1 MPNAKTHWLEYV
13 KEAAVQAVKSQKP
26 CDYIIGT
33 VISAKPLKIKLSDGD
48 GLELTADFIH
58 LARNV
63 TDYETTVTISD
74 EYGWKTKDKGGGG
87 GYSAYE
93 SHNHDVVVSKKKIK
107 IHNALKKGDKVVMVR
122 KWGGQDYI
130 VIDKVV
136 K

>member
-1 MPNAKTHWLEYV
+1 MHDNGSVGTHWLDYV
-13 KEAAVQAVKSQKP
+13 KQAAVQAVMTKKP

-33 VISAKPLKIKLSDGD
+33 IVSVNPLKIKLSDGD

-58 LARNV
+58 LSRNV

-74 EYGWKTKDKGGGG
+74 EYGWKTKDN
-87 GYSAYE
+87 SDYE
-93 SHNHDVVVSKKKIK
+93 SHNHDVVISKKKIK
-107 IHNALKKGDKVVMVR
+107 IHNALKKGDKVIMVR

>member
-1 MPNAKTHWLEYV
+1 MPDNKSVGTHWLDYV
-13 KEAAVQAVKSQKP
+13 KQAAVQAVMTKKP

-33 VISAKPLKIKLSDGD
+33 VVSAKPLKIKLSDGD
-48 GLELTADFIH
+48 GLELTDDFIH
-58 LARNV
+58 LSRNV

-74 EYGWKTKDKGGGG
+74 EYGWKTKDNGD
-87 GYSAYE
+87 YE
-93 SHNHDVVVSKKKIK
+93 SHNHGIVISKKKIK